1 MTGISE
7 QGSCQGHGIK
17 HVQQKHQWTNQ
28 KACEQKNWAQF
39 KKYTYNAVFYIIS
52 AKKSDV
58 KYNPKSVKDQQILS
72 HYNG

>member
-1 MTGISE
+1 MTGFSE
-7 QGSCQGHGIK
+7 QGSRQGHGIK
-17 HVQQKHQWTNQ
+17 TCSAKTSVDQ

-39 KKYTYNAVFYIIS
+39 KNNTQNAVFYIIS